1 MCPEE
6 KLTHGDHQI
15 RFAMTNARTLDTQA
29 LAETLPWIS
38 LSDVR
43 MFLLGW
49 SYGCRW
55 FSGKPN
61 FCSEKDTPIAAL
73 PHETF
78 DLTEYHKSG
87 NRMPPL

>member
-6 KLTHGDHQI
+6 ELTRGDRHL
-15 RFAMTNARTLDTQA
+15 RFVMSNARTLDTQS
-29 LAETLPWIS
+29 LLETHPWVCM
-38 LSDVR
+38 SDVR

-55 FSGKPN
+55 FSGRPD
-61 FCSEKDTPIAAL
+61 FCNEKGTPIDKL